1 MNFMCEHKPAQR
13 RAMRLSSRITAP
25 RWIKQMANPQ
35 TDTHARE
42 QTKRDEQARKNGEA
56 ARAGV
61 DRLADFRQQATE
73 DAWKSMRGSVE
84 AASQGV
90 QNASDRFARTLGYSG
105 EEGER
110 LAGQS
115 GQNVDAIT
123 KCGTVLTQAYQD
135 TSRDWYGLAQRQLQR
150 NLEGLSKLAHCRSV
164 QEFATVQSGLIR
176 ESLQHMVED
185 SRSIAEISLRAVN
198 DASKALAGP
207 AQGNAAVDWRHGH
220 RCMPRVSNL
229 PQRCGSWRKGRTRS
243 RAPAPPTENSRGQ
256 SCRMERTNLESRKSP
271 KPKSRGFGK
280 TLPRSSSPLKRH
292 EWRWCLRTQ

>member
-1 MNFMCEHKPAQR
+1 MCEHKPAQR
-13 RAMRLSSRITAP
+13 WAMRLSSRTTAP

-35 TDTHARE
+35 VNTQTRE
-42 QTKRDEQARKNGEA
+42 QTKRDEQAYKNAEA

-84 AASQGV
+84 AASQSF

-110 LAGQS
+110 LARQS

-123 KCGTVLTQAYQD
+123 KFGTVLTQAYQD

-164 QEFATVQSGLIR
+164 QEFAATQSGLVR

-185 SRSIAEISLRAVN
+185 SRSIAEISLKAVN
-198 DASKALAGP
+198 DASKAVAGP
-207 AQGNAAVDWRHGH
+207 AQE
-220 RCMPRVSNL
+220 
-229 PQRCGSWRKGRTRS
+229 KGR
-243 RAPAPPTENSRGQ
+243 AGA
-256 SCRMERTNLESRKSP
+256 LAA
-271 KPKSRGFGK
+271 
-280 TLPRSSSPLKRH
+280 
-292 EWRWCLRTQ
+292 